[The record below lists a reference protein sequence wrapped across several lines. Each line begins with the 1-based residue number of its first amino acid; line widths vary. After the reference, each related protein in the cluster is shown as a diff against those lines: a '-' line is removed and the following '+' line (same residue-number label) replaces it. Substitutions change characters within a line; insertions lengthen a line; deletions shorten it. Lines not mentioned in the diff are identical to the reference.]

1 VEMTFKT
8 ELILLIVIV
17 LTLAVARML
26 EGVTI

>member
-1 VEMTFKT
+1 MTFKT

-17 LTLAVARML
+17 VTVAVARML